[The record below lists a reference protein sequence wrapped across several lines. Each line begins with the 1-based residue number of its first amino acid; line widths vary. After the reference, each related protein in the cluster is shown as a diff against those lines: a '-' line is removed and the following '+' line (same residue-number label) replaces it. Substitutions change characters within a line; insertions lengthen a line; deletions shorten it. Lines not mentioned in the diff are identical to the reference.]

1 MRKVVNI
8 GFLAAVIGLGLLWVG
23 SLNADEGG
31 KYTEAP
37 VSNGG
42 TLTGKITFKGTPPP
56 PKEFDLNKFPQPKYC
71 GQVDNDGK
79 GHRLFHEVNVSNGM
93 LADVVVYIDD
103 VKSGKPFKF
112 KGTDVKAN
120 LCRFLVQDGPSE
132 LVGVVE
138 NKNEIRVLN
147 TDADPSDPK
156 SASGVLHNPHGY
168 EVKGHSS
175 STLFNKPLPNKGQ
188 TLDEKLHFHKH
199 GSSMLMQCDQHN
211 FMNAYFLPVENP
223 YYAIVGKDGTFSIDG
238 IPPGDYEVEAWHPI
252 LGDQEQKITVA
263 ANGKVT
269 ANFEFTE
276 KK

>member
-1 MRKVVNI
+1 MMKVVNI
-8 GFLAAVIGLGLLWVG
+8 IILAAAIGLGLLWVSSPSSAAG
-23 SLNADEGG
+23 S
-31 KYTEAP
+31 KYKEAP
-37 VSNGG
+37 VTNGG
-42 TLTGKITFKGTPPP
+42 TLSGKIMFKGTPPP
-56 PKEFDLNKFPQPKYC
+56 PKLFDLDKFPQPKYC

-79 GHRLFHEVNVSNGM
+79 GHRVFHEVNVSNGM
-93 LADVVVYIDD
+93 LADVVVYVED
-103 VKSGKPFKF
+103 VESGKPFNF

-120 LCRFLVQDGPSE
+120 LCRFLVQGGPSE

-188 TLDEKLHFHKH
+188 TLEEKIKLHKH
-199 GSSMLMQCDQHN
+199 DSSMLMQCDQHN
-211 FMNAYFLPVENP
+211 YMNAYFFPVENP
-223 YYAIVGKDGTFSIDG
+223 YYAVVGKDGTFSIDG
-238 IPPGDYEVEAWHPI
+238 IPPGKYEVKAWHPI
-252 LGDQEQKITVA
+252 LGEEEKEITVA

-269 ANFEFTE
+269 TDFEFTP